1 MTQINKNPLTEYFK
15 QIVRDSGIKLAS
27 GDEPNI
33 LTQEQALVVR
43 DVERAIQEGV
53 SGDNVERFI
62 KGFNILIRKEK
73 YLKKALLPSV
83 FRMRRSGGESCEDFG
98 AMEVPQDSL
107 FRIFLKVRSL
117 QPPIV
122 EIVLNELTTT
132 TAVDTFDPGHLRL
145 LLKQLPYLPYI
156 KTPETLTTKLLDI
169 IDIAPYGAQLELLHS
184 IPDIIPDSEHHTVVK
199 ELAKMLDNTN
209 ISGPIIDCLNA
220 LNLTPDMRTHVQDHI
235 LSKMLAT
242 KLFPVYL
249 DFLLTDCTSKTLPG
263 ILPKLRDALNDIM
276 SRDEDAESKISIFTK
291 LQKWANLKPVSEA
304 WLSLIANT
312 KDHKYID
319 LLLLSMLHARKK
331 RTIESTIRKKIK
343 DGQFKSL
350 QVEQL
355 FARDFP
361 QQVFRDYFG
370 TFCEVGSSLLRTS
383 TAPTIVEFASTL
395 FKLLFTHKRTVRIYR
410 QEVLENLIVLVGCTD
425 NKTAVLNIVNDLVPQ
440 ILQAPNHAT
449 ILMRLLEIDSFELKD
464 IKLVFEILCKVTC
477 SDDSLIGLREE
488 IHMLVRKQLSN
499 FKQTAKERGI
509 ISAVVLA
516 KNIASVSGD
525 QSDVLSEESIASI
538 GQLTGGAKDA
548 ANLLTV
554 VQSSTVNTP
563 DLVSLYYDQL
573 AAMISNSDGLDKRFL
588 AWLHERITTDFQN
601 FYITE
606 TSDTTIGDLEVTK
619 QYDLNGDEEMDAPI
633 SINIAELTLRPGKH
647 SIVALAPHFRLLRL
661 VHFRQQNGDLDTIDA
676 LLGCGVIL
684 PKQLQTTDCLLHCI
698 NWFREII
705 SGFVLQKREK
715 LRRKVL
721 QRIDHLIELEQLFSE
736 SLDSIPKK
744 LKKTNRE
751 RETVLDT
758 TFREMDTDL
767 VTLLKY
773 PLEAT
778 HQVSLSVKQLNF
790 ILGDYVRK
798 LSLVT
803 KGGDLGLSHLGAVSP
818 LHVITDSVKTLPHIK
833 RHLTAVLPE
842 CHTNDEAKATFG
854 LVVECLCLIFNW
866 PGLQHAKRLV
876 LVKDII
882 KAFRSGDS
890 ELHSANHLVTELV
903 EQLADLTQF
912 CTCLTHAVHLI
923 QTMEALHS
931 ITPVGIVRTKIA
943 KTARE
948 LLEKQW
954 DNYSSSN
961 IDVLVRSYLSSASV
975 KTLCGIVGTVQEQ
988 APGLT
993 KSEPLEMLKS
1003 VTKTNFFVF
1012 YRNLWACLHDRVKSE
1027 TNAQHVA
1034 TWRTIA
1040 LTMQGLMAVAK
1051 AQKTKPNLVYC
1062 LKKSTAIL
1070 KLFLTHGIP
1079 ILEIEFKA
1087 KSELVIEIF
1096 KTMHSNARFLHHLC
1110 CYSKATKDV
1119 GLISHVPQ
1127 FRLTFETLVYR
1138 VKAALAAN
1146 GCSAAFW
1153 MGNLRNRDLDGEDIL
1168 SESSDNSS
1176 HEGGGE
1182 EEGGSEGLPSDDES
1196 VGDKSSSEVFE

>member
-1 MTQINKNPLTEYFK
+1 M
-15 QIVRDSGIKLAS
+15 
-27 GDEPNI
+27 
-33 LTQEQALVVR
+33 
-43 DVERAIQEGV
+43 
-53 SGDNVERFI
+53 
-62 KGFNILIRKEK
+62 
-73 YLKKALLPSV
+73 
-83 FRMRRSGGESCEDFG
+83 
-98 AMEVPQDSL
+98 
-107 FRIFLKVRSL
+107 IFLKVRSL